1 MELEF
6 IKLEL
11 GGKLKQT
18 TRLMSIEKKLE
29 RGRKKFL
36 GLLQFLIDQFGSA
49 GN

>member
-18 TRLMSIEKKLE
+18 TRLMSIDKKLE
-29 RGRKKFL
+29 RGKKIPRFIAIFDRSIWL
-36 GLLQFLIDQFGSA
+36 CR
-49 GN
+49 

>member
-11 GGKLKQT
+11 GEKLKQR

-29 RGRKKFL
+29 REK
-36 GLLQFLIDQFGSA
+36 
-49 GN
+49 

>member
-11 GGKLKQT
+11 GDKLKQT

-29 RGRKKFL
+29 RGEKN
-36 GLLQFLIDQFGSA
+36 S
-49 GN
+49 

>member
-11 GGKLKQT
+11 GEKLKQR

-29 RGRKKFL
+29 REKKIPRFIAIFDRSNWL
-36 GLLQFLIDQFGSA
+36 CR
-49 GN
+49 

>member
-1 MELEF
+1 
-6 IKLEL
+6 LEL

-36 GLLQFLIDQFGSA
+36 GFIAIFDTSIWLCR
-49 GN
+49 